1 MSIRAIEAV
10 VDLIEMGGVVGQADI
25 VKCLRSALAEVEKQE
40 PHTEWLVCPNCK
52 YKSPYSPIKAKTN
65 EEDAERVTKQARA
78 ALERE
83 KQEPTRETMLQ
94 AARKP
99 EKES

>member
-40 PHTEWLVCPNCK
+40 P
-52 YKSPYSPIKAKTN
+52 
-65 EEDAERVTKQARA
+65 
-78 ALERE
+78 
-83 KQEPTRETMLQ
+83 TREMLVAVSAQFDSDRALGIGFNPQTLCRAMLQ
-94 AARKP
+94 AAHKP
-99 EKES
+99 AKES